1 MMHDAVEPGRTPGI
15 GGGKVRPEPLG
26 EDLGSAVRPDAT
38 ETTDAD
44 IEGDASPGNRQ
55 VRQGAGVV
63 AMDSRRGPIAAR
75 APGGCRDRPGC
86 DGQHG
91 ADLGMIYDEAAR
103 DDGTSMQ
110 TARHD
115 RISDDESRDPST
127 RLHRM

>member
-1 MMHDAVEPGRTPGI
+1 M
-15 GGGKVRPEPLG
+15 
-26 EDLGSAVRPDAT
+26 
-38 ETTDAD
+38 
-44 IEGDASPGNRQ
+44 
-55 VRQGAGVV
+55 

-75 APGGCRDRPGC
+75 APGGCGDRPGC

-91 ADLGMIYDEAAR
+91 PDLDMIDDEAAR

-115 RISDDESRDPST
+115 RIPDDESRDPLP